1 MSLLEHIKLLLRDL
15 KKTLIYKSL
24 NIDMKLLTKKDIQ
37 TIYNRCLSLVRRKP
51 AEFFIFKKLKICG
64 WCLYDED
71 AVVIDHRKDMLRT
84 AYHELIHYL
93 YPDWS
98 ETQVIYAESRIVNG
112 VSILDNARFLKMLS
126 VKTYECAL
134 LKERRARRK
143 KKKLKKYDARNKRS
157 S

>member
-1 MSLLEHIKLLLRDL
+1 
-15 KKTLIYKSL
+15 
-24 NIDMKLLTKKDIQ
+24 MKQLTKKDVK
-37 TIYNRCLSLVRRKP
+37 TVYNRCLSLVRRKP

-98 ETQVIYAESRIVNG
+98 ESQVIYAESRVVNG

-134 LKERRARRK
+134 IKERRARRK
-143 KKKLKKYDARNKRS
+143 KKYKNEARNTRRRG
-157 S
+157 